1 MHRILTI
8 YPWWAAAIVRGLKST
23 ENRSWAPAM
32 SPGDVLHIHAGAR
45 RASAADRAALLKQL
59 ADAGLS
65 LSRADALLA
74 APTSRIVGSVVFD
87 GVDTDQRTPWD
98 VPGLL
103 HWRLS
108 SPTVLAG
115 PALSGRLGLWSHAE

>member
-8 YPWWAAAIVRGLKST
+8 YPWWAAAIVRGLKPT
-23 ENRSWAPAM
+23 ENRSWAPNLA
-32 SPGDVLHIHAGAR
+32 PGDVLHIHAGAR
-45 RASAADRAALLKQL
+45 RPSAADRAALLKQL

-65 LSRADALLA
+65 PSRADALLA
-74 APTSRIVGSVVFD
+74 APAGRVVGSVVFD
-87 GVDTDQRTPWD
+87 GVDTEQRTPWD
-98 VPGLL
+98 VAGLQ

-108 SPTVLAG
+108 SPTILAG